1 MNKKNFFS
9 WLFLVVIL
17 CTTSVNL
24 KAQDAKAEDI
34 LKKVSDKARTY
45 NSLKAKFTSVLED
58 KAIDLTA
65 KQSGSILLSGEKFKL
80 NIDEKY
86 LVISDSKTLWNYGMD
101 TGECMIENVSDIM
114 EDQGIQPSQIFTIWE
129 NDFKKY
135 YDSETQVGSRD
146 CHVIKL
152 IPVSPK
158 EKPFHTIKVF
168 IDKTNLE
175 LAQAIIY
182 GKEGNNTTYTFEAF
196 EPNVSVSSG
205 DFVFNKSEYPGVE
218 MIDNR

>member
-1 MNKKNFFS
+1 MMKKRIFTCLCVVLALSLTSDKLFS
-9 WLFLVVIL
+9 
-17 CTTSVNL
+17 
-24 KAQDAKAEDI
+24 QDAKAEEV

-45 NSLKAKFTSVLED
+45 ESLEASFSSTLED

-65 KQSGSILLSGEKFKL
+65 TQNGSILLSGEKFKL

-114 EDQGIQPSQIFTIWE
+114 EDQGIQPSEIFTIWE

-135 YDSETQVGSRD
+135 YDSESSVGGKNCD
-146 CHVIKL
+146 VIKL
-152 IPVSPK
+152 VPVNPK
-158 EKPFHTIKVF
+158 DKPFHTIKVF
-168 IDKTNLE
+168 IDQSNLE
-175 LAQAIIY
+175 LVQAIIY
-182 GKEGNNTTYTFEAF
+182 GKEGNNTTYTIETFK
-196 EPNVSVSSG
+196 PNVSVSSG
-205 DFVFNKSEYPGVE
+205 DFVFNKADYPGVE